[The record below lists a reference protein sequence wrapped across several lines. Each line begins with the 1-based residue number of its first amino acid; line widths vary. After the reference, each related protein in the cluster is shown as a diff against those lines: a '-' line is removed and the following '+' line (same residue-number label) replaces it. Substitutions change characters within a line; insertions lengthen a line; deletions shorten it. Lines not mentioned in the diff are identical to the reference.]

1 MIKYNSER
9 LKQLIIYYNNSKTQ
23 TKDYENI
30 SFNILVKNEGNIIMM
45 IPKIYYTTVLLF
57 INTKHNIFI
66 GVQYYESRYFPY
78 FPYKGDFLPEHN
90 NYFIE

>member
-1 MIKYNSER
+1 MIKFDSER
-9 LKQLIIYYNNSKTQ
+9 LKCLIIYYNNSKTQ
-23 TKDYENI
+23 TQDYKHRA
-30 SFNILVKNEGNIIMM
+30 FNIYVKNESSVMM
-45 IPKIYYTTVLLF
+45 IIQKIYYTTVLLF

-66 GVQYYESRYFPY
+66 SVQYYESRY

>member
-1 MIKYNSER
+1 MIRFNSER
-9 LKQLIIYYNNSKTQ
+9 LKHLIIYYNNSKSQ
-23 TKDYENI
+23 TKDYKI
-30 SFNILVKNEGNIIMM
+30 MAFNILVKNENGVIMM

-66 GVQYYESRYFPY
+66 SVQCDYNNSSYFSH
-78 FPYKGDFLPEHN
+78 KDNNFLPEY

>member
-1 MIKYNSER
+1 MIKFDSER
-9 LKQLIIYYNNSKTQ
+9 LKYLIIYYNNSKTQ
-23 TKDYENI
+23 TKDYKNDI
-30 SFNILVKNEGNIIMM
+30 YNILVKNEGNIIMM

-66 GVQYYESRYFPY
+66 SVQYYESRY

>member
-1 MIKYNSER
+1 MIRINSE
-9 LKQLIIYYNNSKTQ
+9 KFKYLIIYYNNSKTQ
-23 TKDYENI
+23 KDYKNI
-30 SFNILVKNEGNIIMM
+30 SFNLLVKNENGVIMM

-66 GVQYYESRYFPY
+66 SVQYYESRY